1 MCVGR
6 VQTRLK
12 LTDGQL
18 ALHHHC
24 RYRDVVFFWNCKSA
38 DQDGCN

>member
-18 ALHHHC
+18 ALHHHR
-24 RYRDVVFFWNCKSA
+24 RYRDAVFLELQVSRSRWV
-38 DQDGCN
+38 